1 MTREVW
7 RHPDRPGGLDPLLD
21 ARFEE
26 LTATGSLPIVDLG
39 PRHVTRPTE
48 RSRTVTVARIRKALF
63 AAAGALSASIAASAA
78 DGSLTATEW
87 GLAAVSAVV
96 VGVGTWATRNAPGAP
111 VPPAGPEVDEH

>member
-39 PRHVTRPTE
+39 PRPVTRPTE
-48 RSRTVTVARIRKALF
+48 RSRTVTVARIRKALV
-63 AAAGALSASIAASAA
+63 AGAGALSASLATGAA
-78 DGSLTATEW
+78 DGALDRTDW
-87 GLAAVSAVV
+87 LLAAGAALV
-96 VGVGTWATRNAPGAP
+96 VGWATWQTRNAPEAP